1 VDANLKSH
9 KQIPLPLSEVFQQA
23 ISPESHT
30 MAFVVGDRDG
40 DQKPGS
46 LVLAPVASPNQSW
59 WRDKLDWPAKDV
71 IRLFFTTDEDL
82 YLVVRPHLSAL
93 SREYKVYIVH
103 INVTTK
109 RHNTL
114 IIESSVRML
123 LDHGNCRSLT
133 LVTGVW

>member
-1 VDANLKSH
+1 MDASLDRH
-9 KQIPLPLSEVFQQA
+9 EQVFLPLSEVFQQA
-23 ISPESHT
+23 ISPRSQT

-40 DQKPGS
+40 DQNPGS
-46 LVLAPVASPNQSW
+46 LVLAPVVSPNQSW

-71 IRLFFTTDEDL
+71 IRLFFMTDEDL

-109 RHNTL
+109 RHDTL
-114 IIESSVRML
+114 IIESNVRL
-123 LDHGNCRSLT
+123 LLNLDI
-133 LVTGVW
+133 V